1 MNCFFCGKK
10 YTAKHLC
17 NELLSY
23 DMLRG
28 LFLSVL
34 YSEMPKNGGDLYLGV
49 MRRIRDNNLFELSTD
64 ISAVVNQYLEYFT
77 NEFDVS

>member
-10 YTAKHLC
+10 YTRKHLC
-17 NELLSY
+17 HELLSY
-23 DMLRG
+23 DIMRT

-34 YSEMPKNGGDLYLGV
+34 YAEQPKNVGELYLAV
-49 MRRIRDNNLFELSTD
+49 MRRIRENNLFGESND
-64 ISAVVNQYLEYFT
+64 ISSVVSHYLEYFG